1 MNSAA
6 HVSAASAGRA
16 IESSVATGR
25 APIAATSLKFTARD
39 LRPNSRGEVAVRRKW
54 TPSVSR
60 SAVKTSDS
68 PPPTDN
74 TEQSSPMPSNPLS
87 GSGAKRVFMLSM
99 NPNSVMEELCYG
111 AKLPIFSVN
120 LIIFVRESPAWGV
133 RLMNETMKI
142 LILNGP
148 NLNLQGRRD
157 TGVYGSQTFESYF
170 EALKANYPSVE
181 FGYFQSNIEGELI
194 DAVQQADGVYDG
206 VVLNAGG
213 YTHTSVALRDAVSA
227 VSVPVVEVHI
237 SSILAREEFR
247 HTSLLAP
254 VAAGSIMGF
263 GLNSYRLGVYALLTG
278 AEK

>member
-1 MNSAA
+1 
-6 HVSAASAGRA
+6 
-16 IESSVATGR
+16 
-25 APIAATSLKFTARD
+25 
-39 LRPNSRGEVAVRRKW
+39 
-54 TPSVSR
+54 
-60 SAVKTSDS
+60 
-68 PPPTDN
+68 
-74 TEQSSPMPSNPLS
+74 
-87 GSGAKRVFMLSM
+87 
-99 NPNSVMEELCYG
+99 
-111 AKLPIFSVN
+111 
-120 LIIFVRESPAWGV
+120 
-133 RLMNETMKI
+133 MNETMKI

-206 VVLNAGG
+206 LVLNAGG

-227 VSVPVVEVHI
+227 VSVPVVEVPI